1 MRALALRPP
10 VDLLARSLVGPA
22 VLAVLLVPSLAACG
36 EEADATRTAAAES
49 TPDDDEGLADW
60 RAAVEDELGTDTFDF
75 AALQQSAAADC
86 VRTDAADWTVEL
98 ALSGDLSTSGLTR
111 IGLEHACS
119 DVVAAFDEAVAT
131 VEQATDPLDLVCGPG
146 VELSAEAA
154 LSADLVCANR

>member
-1 MRALALRPP
+1 MRALALRP
-10 VDLLARSLVGPA
+10 V

-36 EEADATRTAAAES
+36 GEADATGTSAVADRAAAE
-49 TPDDDEGLADW
+49 DAALADW
-60 RAAVEDELGTDTFDF
+60 RAAVEDELGADTFDF
-75 AALQQSAAADC
+75 AALQQTAAADC

-98 ALSGDLSTSGLTR
+98 ALSGDLSTSALTR

-131 VEQATDPLDLVCGPG
+131 VEQAADPLELVCGPG

>member
-1 MRALALRPP
+1 MRALALRP
-10 VDLLARSLVGPA
+10 L

-36 EEADATRTAAAES
+36 GEADASGPPARAQAVAAE
-49 TPDDDEGLADW
+49 DEALADW
-60 RAAVEDELGTDTFDF
+60 RTALEDELGTDTFDF
-75 AALQQSAAADC
+75 AALQQTAAADC
-86 VRTDAADWTVEL
+86 VRTDAGDWTVEL
-98 ALSGDLSTSGLTR
+98 ALSGDVSTSALTR

-131 VEQATDPLDLVCGPG
+131 VEQAADPLELVCGPG